1 MNTDSALFATLQAAP
16 PQPSLFEAFLPMAIV
31 FGIFYV
37 LVIGP
42 SRKKQAEQERLLKA
56 LKAGDRVILASG
68 IYGVIEGVEESVVYV
83 RIADKTK
90 IRVQRSAVAALE
102 KPAEGSTT

>member
-1 MNTDSALFATLQAAP
+1 MHSVYFATLQAAP
-16 PQPSLFEAFLPMAIV
+16 AQPSVFEAFLPMAIV

-42 SRKKQAEQERLLKA
+42 SRKKQADQDKLLKS
-56 LKAGDRVILASG
+56 LKAGDRVLLSSG
-68 IYGVIEGVEESVVYV
+68 IYGVIEGVEETVAYV

-90 IRVQRSAVAALE
+90 IRVQRSAIAALE
-102 KPAEGSTT
+102 TTGEAPTT

>member
-1 MNTDSALFATLQAAP
+1 MDSVFLTTLQAAP
-16 PQPSLFEAFLPMAIV
+16 AQPSVFEAFLPMAIV

-42 SRKKQAEQERLLKA
+42 SRKKQAEQEKLLKA
-56 LKAGDRVILASG
+56 LKAGDRVVLASG
-68 IYGVIEGVEESVVYV
+68 IYGVVEGVDGSDAFV

-90 IRVQRSAVAALE
+90 IRVQRSAISALE
-102 KPAEGSTT
+102 GMGDASKT

>member
-1 MNTDSALFATLQAAP
+1 MDSVFLLTLQAAP
-16 PQPSLFEAFLPMAIV
+16 AQPSVFEAFLPMAIV

-42 SRKKQAEQERLLKA
+42 SRKKQAEQEALLKA
-56 LKAGDRVILASG
+56 LKAGDHVVLASG
-68 IYGVIEGVEESVVYV
+68 IYGVIEGVEGNDAYV

-90 IRVQRSAVAALE
+90 IRVQRSAIAALE
-102 KPAEGSTT
+102 GAVEAPKP

>member
-1 MNTDSALFATLQAAP
+1 MDFVFLATLQAAP
-16 PQPSLFEAFLPMAIV
+16 AQPSVFEAFLPMAIV

-37 LVIGP
+37 LVIAP
-42 SRKKQAEQERLLKA
+42 SRKKQTEQEKLLKS

-68 IYGVIEGVEESVVYV
+68 IYGVIEGVEEAVAYV

-90 IRVQRSAVAALE
+90 IRVQRSAISALE
-102 KPAEGSTT
+102 GASEESTT

>member
-1 MNTDSALFATLQAAP
+1 MDSVFLATLQAAP
-16 PQPSLFEAFLPMAIV
+16 AQPSLFEAFLPMAIV

-42 SRKKQAEQERLLKA
+42 SRKKQQEQDKLLKA

-68 IYGVIEGVEESVVYV
+68 IYGVIEGVEESVVYI

-102 KPAEGSTT
+102 SAGEGSTT

>member
-1 MNTDSALFATLQAAP
+1 MDSVFLLTLQAAP
-16 PQPSLFEAFLPMAIV
+16 AQPSVFEAFLPMAIV

-42 SRKKQAEQERLLKA
+42 SRKKQAEQDALLKA
-56 LKAGDRVILASG
+56 LKAGDRVVLASG
-68 IYGVIEGVEESVVYV
+68 IYGVIEGIEGNDAYV

-90 IRVQRSAVAALE
+90 IRVQRSAIAALE
-102 KPAEGSTT
+102 GAAEAPKS

>member
-1 MNTDSALFATLQAAP
+1 MDSVFLAILQAAP
-16 PQPSLFEAFLPMAIV
+16 AQPSVFEAFLPMAVV

-42 SRKKQAEQERLLKA
+42 SRKKSAEQESLLKS
-56 LKAGDRVILASG
+56 LKAGDHVLLASG
-68 IYGVIEGVEESVVYV
+68 IYGVIEGIEGSDVYV

-90 IRVQRSAVAALE
+90 IRVQRSAVAALDG
-102 KPAEGSTT
+102 AVGGSKT

>member
-1 MNTDSALFATLQAAP
+1 MDSAFFVTLQAAP
-16 PQPSLFEAFLPMAIV
+16 AQPSIFEAFLPMAIV

-42 SRKKQAEQERLLKA
+42 SRKKQADQDALLKS
-56 LKAGDRVILASG
+56 LKSGDHVILASG

-102 KPAEGSTT
+102 NAGEGSKT

>member
-1 MNTDSALFATLQAAP
+1 MDSVFLAILQAAP
-16 PQPSLFEAFLPMAIV
+16 AQPSVFEAFLPMAIV

-42 SRKKQAEQERLLKA
+42 SRKKQTEQESLLKA
-56 LKAGDRVILASG
+56 LKAGDHVVLSSG
-68 IYGVIEGVEESVVYV
+68 IYGVIEGIEGSDVYL

-90 IRVQRSAVAALE
+90 IRVQRSAVSALDRSGD
-102 KPAEGSTT
+102 GSKT

>member
-1 MNTDSALFATLQAAP
+1 MDSVFLATLQAAP
-16 PQPSLFEAFLPMAIV
+16 AQPSLFEAFLPMAIV

-42 SRKKQAEQERLLKA
+42 SRKKQADQEALLKA
-56 LKAGDRVILASG
+56 LKSGDRVILASG
-68 IYGVIEGVEESVVYV
+68 IYGVIEGVKETVVYV

-102 KPAEGSTT
+102 NAEVSKS

>member
-1 MNTDSALFATLQAAP
+1 MVSAFFTALQAAP

-42 SRKKQAEQERLLKA
+42 SRKKQADQEALLKS

-90 IRVQRSAVAALE
+90 VRVQRSAVAALE
-102 KPAEGSTT
+102 GGTEGSKP

>member
-1 MNTDSALFATLQAAP
+1 MDCVFLATLQAAP
-16 PQPSLFEAFLPMAIV
+16 AQPSVFEAFLPMAIV

-42 SRKKQAEQERLLKA
+42 SRKKQREQETLLKS

-68 IYGVIEGVEESVVYV
+68 IYGVIEGVEEAVAYV

-90 IRVQRSAVAALE
+90 IRVQRSAISALE
-102 KPAEGSTT
+102 GASEESTT

>member
-1 MNTDSALFATLQAAP
+1 MDSVFLATLQAAP
-16 PQPSLFEAFLPMAIV
+16 AQPSIFEAFLPMAIV

-37 LVIGP
+37 LVIAP
-42 SRKKQAEQERLLKA
+42 SRKKQTEQEKLLKS

-68 IYGVIEGVEESVVYV
+68 IYGVIEGVEESVAYV

-90 IRVQRSAVAALE
+90 IRVQRSAISALE
-102 KPAEGSTT
+102 GASEGSKP

>member
-1 MNTDSALFATLQAAP
+1 MDSVFLATLQAAP

-42 SRKKQAEQERLLKA
+42 SRKKQAEQEKLLKA

-68 IYGVIEGVEESVVYV
+68 IFGVIEGVEEAVVYV

-102 KPAEGSTT
+102 ATGEGSTT